1 MKARLILGLL
11 LVLSLVAAIGYAQEP
26 AARRL
31 SLAEA
36 LTLARA
42 NNPAYR
48 STLNNRWAASSQATS
63 SSLRLITPSASVT
76 GSHMREQGSERYSP
90 ELASILPSPIVTTPG
105 SSSTGWGIAF
115 GYALS
120 GQIIADRGLARA
132 ELRATDADIAGSA
145 TVLETLVRQQYLN
158 VLQAQ
163 AQVALAQHVLDR
175 ANETLNLARARN
187 SVGQGTLIDVRRA
200 EVEKGQAEVGL
211 LRANQ
216 TVENQVL
223 MLFQR
228 LGVPAPEPARVTL
241 TDSFPVTAPNLN
253 GDSLLA
259 LALRVNPALVALRAR
274 ETAAT
279 WGVRSAYSQYAPSL
293 SASVNYARARY
304 STANF
309 QGLDTTTAPPSIIWA
324 DTTVTSIRPW
334 TLNIGVQL
342 PLYDRFERS
351 ATTARA
357 RAALDDAHLAIRGQ
371 ELAVRAEVTSAYLAL
386 VAAYQTIALQQNNKA
401 ASAEALTLATE
412 RYRVGSGTFIE
423 LLDARVTAER
433 ADADYVIATYDYHR
447 AFASLENAVGR
458 PLR

>member
-1 MKARLILGLL
+1 MKARLILGWL

-42 NNPAYR
+42 NNPDYR
-48 STLNNRWAASSQATS
+48 STLNDRWAASRQLSTATLTLFTPTADIGGSRRASQGGEQFS
-63 SSLRLITPSASVT
+63 PLFGRLFQ
-76 GSHMREQGSERYSP
+76 M
-90 ELASILPSPIVTTPG
+90 PG
-105 SSSTGWGIAF
+105 NTSTGWDF
-115 GYALS
+115 GVNYQLS
-120 GQIIADRGLARA
+120 GTTLAQRGLARA
-132 ELRATDADIAGSA
+132 ELHATEADITGAQ
-145 TVLETLVRQQYLN
+145 TLLETGVRQQYLN

-223 MLFQR
+223 GLFQR
-228 LGVPAPEPARVTL
+228 LGVPAPTPARVVL
-241 TDSFPVTAPNLN
+241 TDSFPVQAPTLVA
-253 GDSLLA
+253 DSLLA
-259 LALRVNPALVALRAR
+259 LALRENPLLLALRAR
-274 ETAAT
+274 ESAST
-279 WGVRSAYSQYAPSL
+279 WRVRSADSEYLPSFF
-293 SASVNYARARY
+293 ARAGY
-304 STANF
+304 GKSTASYSVPF
-309 QGLDTTTAPPSIIWA
+309 VDTTTTPW
-324 DTTVTSIRPW
+324 DTTTIRRSETSTQPW
-334 TLNIGVQL
+334 NLTIGFSL
-342 PLYDRFERS
+342 PLYDGFRRGVQ
-351 ATTARA
+351 TAQA
-357 RAALDDAHLAIRGQ
+357 RAARDDLRLAIRSR
-371 ELAVRAEVTSAYLAL
+371 ELAVRAEVTAAYLAL
-386 VAAYQTIALQQNNKA
+386 VAAYQTIGLQQNNKA

-433 ADADYVIATYDYHR
+433 ADADHVIAIYDYHR
-447 AFASLENAVGR
+447 AFANLENAVGR